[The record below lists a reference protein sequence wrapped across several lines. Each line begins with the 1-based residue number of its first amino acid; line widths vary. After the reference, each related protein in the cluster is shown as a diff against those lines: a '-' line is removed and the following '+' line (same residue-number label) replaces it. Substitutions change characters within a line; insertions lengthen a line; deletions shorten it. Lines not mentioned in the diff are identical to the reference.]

1 MSDEKKKD
9 LTPEELTARIEGR
22 ASLTNKTR
30 GQLPKVFWAE
40 QAPAERVKNIHE
52 VPFAYSPDQARA
64 EALRCLSCKNEPCV
78 TGCPVGVDVPKFLRQ
93 VAEGDFRGAIR
104 TIKTTNLLPAICGRV
119 CPQES
124 QCQENCMVAKIH
136 KDLGFAVSVG
146 KIEAFLADWEREV
159 GGVEL
164 PSVGAPTGFKVAII
178 GAGPSGLTCAGDL
191 RRFGHEAVVLEA
203 FHKAGGVLVYGIPE
217 FRLPKDIVQAEVD
230 NLAKMGVQ
238 FEFDTVVGQTLSVD
252 DLFDEGFHAVYVATG
267 AGLPYFVN
275 VPGEDLN
282 GVFSA
287 NEYLTRANLMG
298 AYRFPEEDTP
308 VLRRD
313 NVAVLGGGN
322 VAMDAARTA
331 LRLGAKNVYLVYR
344 RSRVE
349 LPARVEE
356 VHHAEEEGVQFRML
370 YAPVEILGDQEGL
383 GARDQG
389 PALRARRAGREGAP
403 PSRPDR
409 RRLRGASR
417 RDRDRGDRQRPQ
429 SPDPQDHLRPDHQP
443 PRHPRRGRS
452 HDDDDAQGR
461 LRRRRHRGRRLDRHP
476 RHGPRPK
483 SRRRHRQLPPPGSR
497 RKSHRELTVAPR
509 LRGICAHW
517 AHRRAARPDA
527 ASTAR
532 LTPRNRYAPA
542 ARASSLGYF
551 GRLRAPRPGPLIGI
565 FALAGGRG
573 TQVGAIVYANEFR

>member
-1 MSDEKKKD
+1 VSNQEKTS
-9 LTPEELTARIEGR
+9 LTPEELASRIENR
-22 ASLTNKTR
+22 ASLTNKLR

-40 QAPAERVKNIHE
+40 QDAAERVKNIRE
-52 VPFAYSPDQARA
+52 VPFAYTPDQARA

-78 TGCPVGVDVPKFLRQ
+78 TGCPVGVDVPRFLRL
-93 VAEGDFRGAIR
+93 VAEEDFRGAIR
-104 TIKTTNLLPAICGRV
+104 AIKETNLLPAICGRV

-124 QCQENCMVAKIH
+124 QCQENCMVAKVH

-146 KIEAFLADWEREV
+146 KIEAFLADWEREG

-164 PSVGAPTGFKVAII
+164 PAVGAPSGFRVAII

-191 RRFGHEAVVLEA
+191 RRYGHDAVVLEA

-230 NLAKMGVQ
+230 NLSKMGVQ

-252 DLFDEGFHAVYVATG
+252 DLFDDGFDAVYVATG

-282 GVFSA
+282 GVYSA

-331 LRLGAKNVYLVYR
+331 LRLNAKNVYLVYR

-349 LPARVEE
+349 LPARLEE
-356 VHHAEEEGVQFRML
+356 VHHAEQEGVQFRL
-370 YAPVEILGDQEGL
+370 LNAPVEILPTRDGWVRALKVQRCEL
-383 GARDQG
+383 GEPDEKG
-389 PALRARRAGREGAP
+389 RRRPVPIEGAYEELP
-403 PSRPDR
+403 VEIVIEAIGNGPNPLIPKTTAGLTISRHGTLVVDEATMMTTR
-409 RRLRGASR
+409 KGVFAGGDIVAGASTVILAM
-417 RDRDRGDRQRPQ
+417 G
-429 SPDPQDHLRPDHQP
+429 H
-443 PRHPRRGRS
+443 GRKAAAAIDS
-452 HDDDDAQGR
+452 Y
-461 LRRRRHRGRRLDRHP
+461 LRR
-476 RHGPRPK
+476 
-483 SRRRHRQLPPPGSR
+483 
-497 RKSHRELTVAPR
+497 E
-509 LRGICAHW
+509 
-517 AHRRAARPDA
+517 AAEKT
-527 ASTAR
+527 TA
-532 LTPRNRYAPA
+532 N
-542 ARASSLGYF
+542 
-551 GRLRAPRPGPLIGI
+551 
-565 FALAGGRG
+565 
-573 TQVGAIVYANEFR
+573 

>member
-1 MSDEKKKD
+1 MSDHQKTD
-9 LTPEELTARIEGR
+9 LTPEELTARIENR
-22 ASLTNKTR
+22 ASLTNKLR

-40 QAPAERVKNIHE
+40 QEPAERVKNIRE
-52 VPFAYSPDQARA
+52 VPFAYTPDQARA

-78 TGCPVGVDVPKFLRQ
+78 TGCPVGVDVPQFLRL

-104 TIKTTNLLPAICGRV
+104 TIKETNLLPAICGRV

-124 QCQENCMVAKIH
+124 QCQENCMVAKVH

-164 PSVGAPTGFKVAII
+164 PAVGAPSGFRVAII

-191 RRFGHEAVVLEA
+191 RRYGHEAVVLEA

-282 GVFSA
+282 GVYSA

-322 VAMDAARTA
+322 VAMDSARTA

-349 LPARVEE
+349 MPARVEE

-370 YAPVEILGDQEGL
+370 CAPVEILPTKDGWVRGL
-383 GARDQG
+383 RVQRCELGEPDEKG
-389 PALRARRAGREGAP
+389 RRRPVPIEGAYEELP
-403 PSRPDR
+403 VEIVIEAIGNGPNPLIPKTTAGLSVTRHGTLVVDEATMMTTR
-409 RRLRGASR
+409 KGVFAGGDIVAGASTVILAMGHGR
-417 RDRDRGDRQRPQ
+417 KAAAAIDAYLRQE
-429 SPDPQDHLRPDHQP
+429 
-443 PRHPRRGRS
+443 
-452 HDDDDAQGR
+452 A
-461 LRRRRHRGRRLDRHP
+461 
-476 RHGPRPK
+476 
-483 SRRRHRQLPPPGSR
+483 SRQA
-497 RKSHRELTVAPR
+497 T
-509 LRGICAHW
+509 
-517 AHRRAARPDA
+517 
-527 ASTAR
+527 T
-532 LTPRNRYAPA
+532 N
-542 ARASSLGYF
+542 
-551 GRLRAPRPGPLIGI
+551 
-565 FALAGGRG
+565 
-573 TQVGAIVYANEFR
+573 

>member
-1 MSDEKKKD
+1 VSNQEKTP
-9 LTPEELTARIEGR
+9 LTPEELASRIENR
-22 ASLTNKTR
+22 ASLTNKLR

-40 QAPAERVKNIHE
+40 QDPGERVKNIRE
-52 VPFAYSPDQARA
+52 VPFAYTPDQARA
-64 EALRCLSCKNEPCV
+64 EALRCLACKNEPCV
-78 TGCPVGVDVPKFLRQ
+78 SGCPVGVDVPRFLRL
-93 VAEGDFRGAIR
+93 VEEGDFRGAIR
-104 TIKTTNLLPAICGRV
+104 AIKETNLLPAICGRV

-124 QCQENCMVAKIH
+124 QCQENCMVAKVH

-164 PSVGAPTGFKVAII
+164 PSVGEPSGLRVAII

-191 RRFGHEAVVLEA
+191 RRYGHEAVVLEA

-230 NLAKMGVQ
+230 NLSKMGVQ

-252 DLFDEGFHAVYVATG
+252 DLFDDGFHAVYVATG

-282 GVFSA
+282 GVYSA

-349 LPARVEE
+349 LPARLEE
-356 VHHAEEEGVQFRML
+356 VHHAEQEGVQFRL
-370 YAPVEILGDQEGL
+370 LNAPVEILPTIDGWVRALKVQRCEL
-383 GARDQG
+383 GEPDEKG
-389 PALRARRAGREGAP
+389 RRRPVPIEGAYEELP
-403 PSRPDR
+403 VEIVIEAIGNGPNPLIPRTTAGLTVSRHGTLVVDEATMMTTR
-409 RRLRGASR
+409 KGVFAGGDIVAGASTVILAMGHGR
-417 RDRDRGDRQRPQ
+417 KAAAAIDAYLRQE
-429 SPDPQDHLRPDHQP
+429 
-443 PRHPRRGRS
+443 
-452 HDDDDAQGR
+452 A
-461 LRRRRHRGRRLDRHP
+461 
-476 RHGPRPK
+476 
-483 SRRRHRQLPPPGSR
+483 
-497 RKSHRELTVAPR
+497 
-509 LRGICAHW
+509 
-517 AHRRAARPDA
+517 AARSA
-527 ASTAR
+527 VS
-532 LTPRNRYAPA
+532 
-542 ARASSLGYF
+542 
-551 GRLRAPRPGPLIGI
+551 
-565 FALAGGRG
+565 
-573 TQVGAIVYANEFR
+573 

>member
-1 MSDEKKKD
+1 MSDEKKD
-9 LTPEELTARIEGR
+9 LTPEELQARIENR
-22 ASLTNKTR
+22 ASLTNKLR

-78 TGCPVGVDVPKFLRQ
+78 SGCPVGVDVPKFLRL
-93 VAEGDFRGAIR
+93 VAEGDFRAAIR
-104 TIKTTNLLPAICGRV
+104 TIKETNLLPAICGRV

-164 PSVGAPTGFKVAII
+164 PAVGAPSGFRVAII

-191 RRFGHEAVVLEA
+191 RRYGHEAVVLEA

-282 GVFSA
+282 GVYSA

-298 AYRFPEEDTP
+298 AFRFPEEDTP

-356 VHHAEEEGVQFRML
+356 VHHAEEEGVQFRIL
-370 YAPVEILGDQEGL
+370 YAPVEILGTKDGWVRGIKVQRCEL
-383 GARDQG
+383 GEPDEKG
-389 PALRARRAGREGAP
+389 RRRPVPIEGAYEELP
-403 PSRPDR
+403 VEIVIEAIGNGPNPLIPKTTSGLTVSRHGTLVVDEATMMTTR
-409 RRLRGASR
+409 KGVFAGGDIVAGASTVILAMGHGR
-417 RDRDRGDRQRPQ
+417 KAAAAIDAYLRQ
-429 SPDPQDHLRPDHQP
+429 
-443 PRHPRRGRS
+443 
-452 HDDDDAQGR
+452 
-461 LRRRRHRGRRLDRHP
+461 
-476 RHGPRPK
+476 
-483 SRRRHRQLPPPGSR
+483 
-497 RKSHRELTVAPR
+497 E
-509 LRGICAHW
+509 
-517 AHRRAARPDA
+517 AAEKA
-527 ASTAR
+527 TA
-532 LTPRNRYAPA
+532 N
-542 ARASSLGYF
+542 
-551 GRLRAPRPGPLIGI
+551 
-565 FALAGGRG
+565 
-573 TQVGAIVYANEFR
+573 